1 MSSPCVPITGH
12 VSPQPR
18 GNAERTRVPGARARV
33 RSFPPFSPSL
43 LLSSSPCF
51 SLPCS
56 PFLFL
61 GFHPFP
67 PFPPFFLKFYRITC
81 NWLHPPLQPSSR
93 GSAPP
98 LLPGTHYR
106 RSSQSTNLSRS
117 LSCSRT
123 SVASDLLLLSCLS
136 PLLPTFSSRT
146 FPPAGEV
153 HFPSPQ
159 GTLCLFTHAVSSARM
174 PTLLHPFRSKPY
186 GIWEAFQ
193 GSLCALP

>member
-1 MSSPCVPITGH
+1 M
-12 VSPQPR
+12 
-18 GNAERTRVPGARARV
+18 PGARARV
-33 RSFPPFSPSL
+33 RSFFPFSLSL

-61 GFHPFP
+61 GFHLSP
-67 PFPPFFLKFYRITC
+67 PFSPFFLKFYRIAC
-81 NWLHPPLQPSSR
+81 KCLHPPLQPSSW

-98 LLPGTHYR
+98 LLLGTRYR
-106 RSSQSTNLSRS
+106 RSPQSTNLSRS
-117 LSCSRT
+117 LSCSGT
-123 SVASDLLLLSCLS
+123 SVASDLLLLLCLS
-136 PLLPTFSSRT
+136 PLLPTSSSRT
-146 FPPAGEV
+146 FPLAGEV

-174 PTLLHPFRSKPY
+174 PTLLHPVQSKPY